1 MDKAKAEKLATYLR
15 GKYSPK
21 WKVKEVSEDGITYL
35 NVR

>member
-21 WKVKEVSEDGITYL
+21 WKVKKFEDGIAEL